1 MRTPTS
7 TRLSLLFVC
16 LVWCCLWS
24 GVGKASAQVVPEG
37 DKLPSL
43 NDGPVPVPA
52 VDRMAALPPGVKEGV
67 DHYRAGRYGEAVAAL
82 EPAIARG
89 TAPASVHATYVLCLL
104 YEERAGAALLAAES
118 ALDRFNAHPGLLVLS
133 GKAHLQLGEPSAAL
147 TAYTSARRAVAAG
160 ATWPDGFDTAAFRK
174 EVDLIHLA
182 LAGEAVR
189 AGRFDDARR
198 HLDGVQAASASVSAR
213 TAALRAYIA
222 LQRGRPERAASLAQ
236 EALAAAPDDENLL
249 RVRAQALALLER
261 YEEML
266 PLYER
271 LYEMAPEDVNVGIG
285 YGQALVV
292 NGRGPAAHAVFQ
304 QLIND
309 FPNDRRAYD
318 VLVDLNRRSLN
329 FTGAADVRRRQ
340 QAAFP
345 EDASLSWDRAALLEE
360 AGAYAQARAV
370 YDSLA
375 SAASGPVRAALASA
389 RTFELADSL
398 AAAADAYRPAADRF
412 PNDPNA
418 LQALGDVLVQQ
429 AETLTGTAATERWN
443 EALDVHRRLAGHT
456 SGPRRARAWV
466 RAGRSLEALAQPD
479 SARAAYRRALRADPE
494 NPRAHYRTAVLH
506 TGNVE
511 ATGDGTAFAHAETAL
526 RLVLRDAEQMQ
537 SQMLSRL
544 EQDGMPDADDQDVY
558 QQAASTS
565 NLAADVFSF
574 FGRRFPMDHT
584 EPVIQD
590 VLDTYNASGRL
601 LYLAGRYYEAHD
613 RNGTATQFY
622 QRATRKTPDLRDA
635 HLALGRR
642 HADAGRLPQAILAYE
657 RALASDESH
666 PAAYRALVDLYR
678 DTGRL
683 HVLVRRWQSRLRGTP
698 DNRVL
703 REHLVDALHRLGRHD
718 AARQTA
724 QGEPTR

>member
-7 TRLSLLFVC
+7 TRLSLFIVC

-24 GVGKASAQVVPEG
+24 GVGEASAQVVPEG
-37 DKLPSL
+37 GGLPEL
-43 NDGPVPVPA
+43 GDGPVPVPA

-67 DHYRAGRYGEAVAAL
+67 DHYRAGRYGEAVTAL

-104 YEERAGAALLAAES
+104 YEKRAGAALLAAES
-118 ALDRFNAHPGLLVLS
+118 ALDRFDAHPGLLVLS

-147 TAYTSARRAVAAG
+147 TAYTSARQAVDAG
-160 ATWPDGFDTAAFRK
+160 AAWPEGFDARAFRS
-174 EVDLIHLA
+174 EIDQIHLI
-182 LAGEAVR
+182 LAGRAAQ
-189 AGRFDDARR
+189 AGR
-198 HLDGVQAASASVSAR
+198 LDEAR
-213 TAALRAYIA
+213 TYLEHVPDTSDAAAQADAIRAYVA
-222 LQRGRPERAASLAQ
+222 LQRGNADRAATLTR
-236 EALAAAPDDENLL
+236 EALASTPRDESLL
-249 RVRAQALALLER
+249 RVRIQALATLER
-261 YEEML
+261 YEDLL
-266 PLYER
+266 PAYETLYE
-271 LYEMAPEDVNVGIG
+271 LVPGDVDVGIG
-285 YGQALVV
+285 YGQTLLLNQQAMKARALF
-292 NGRGPAAHAVFQ
+292 AK
-304 QLIND
+304 LLEE
-309 FPNDRRAYD
+309 FPEDRRIYD
-318 VLVDLNRRSLN
+318 VLVEVYRRSLN
-329 FTGAADVRRRQ
+329 FDAAAEIRRKQ
-340 QAAFP
+340 QAVFP
-345 EDASLSWDRAALLEE
+345 EDASLAWDRAALLEKSGQR
-360 AGAYAQARAV
+360 ARARAV

-375 SAASGPVRAALASA
+375 ATASDPVRAALASA

-398 AAAADAYRPAADRF
+398 AAAADAYRQVADRF
-412 PNDPNA
+412 PNDPDA
-418 LQALGDVLVQQ
+418 LQALGDVLIRR
-429 AETLTGTAATERWN
+429 AETLTEPASTERWK
-443 EALDVHRRLAGHT
+443 EALDVHRRLAGRT

-601 LYLAGRYYEAHD
+601 LYLAGRYYEAHGRTD
-613 RNGTATQFY
+613 TATQFY
-622 QRATRKTPDLRDA
+622 QRATRKAPDLRDA

-683 HVLVRRWQSRLRGTP
+683 DVLVRRWQSRLRGMP

-724 QGEPTR
+724 RGEPTR